1 MRRAYFILLAVI
13 AVLLYLPLFTAPSPP
28 ALNTDGNG
36 HLFKIHKLMSDG
48 WEPWIEDWYSGF
60 PFLRFYPPLSYLIG
74 AFLGILLGS
83 DIRGYAATLM
93 LTSFVGAV
101 ALHFYLRRT
110 GREPYVAP
118 VVFLLFPWHLGVA
131 YIEANFPR
139 ANSINLFPLFL
150 LALLWAVDIRE
161 RYLAASAV
169 AISVISLIH
178 HSAMVPLVIT
188 GLVLLFENFR
198 KTRVL
203 SNFFKVGGIVVAL
216 TSFWYVPF
224 LLEREW
230 TNFWKIYQYSWLFKS
245 YSVSPSRFLEPVG
258 IASTAVFSA
267 FLIVAYF
274 RGTLQRRTLGLI
286 ALYIYLALGYYS
298 PTPWI
303 HSLPVLSMI
312 PQYRWMDMVNLL
324 VPLIVAD
331 ALTGVELKWRLV
343 AGALSV
349 GILIFGALPYAEPIP
364 PYPGDLMEV
373 AEFLREQ
380 PGEDWRFV
388 VHPGVSHHSYLPVLT
403 GKSTL
408 NGWYHE
414 GDPAEEGHL
423 RMWYALSTGNDAS
436 LYLKIYAAKFLMA
449 SINVTVKDYSR
460 IERIGN
466 YWIYTSNVSFVEPV
480 GAVLL
485 GNFYDLPVDYAYF
498 EDPSNLAAIPPGSVG
513 VVYAGNPSKEEEG
526 LLWNFV
532 RNGGTVVWVPEGADA
547 SLVCAA

>member
-1 MRRAYFILLAVI
+1 
-13 AVLLYLPLFTAPSPP
+13 
-28 ALNTDGNG
+28 
-36 HLFKIHKLMSDG
+36 
-48 WEPWIEDWYSGF
+48 
-60 PFLRFYPPLSYLIG
+60 
-74 AFLGILLGS
+74 
-83 DIRGYAATLM
+83 
-93 LTSFVGAV
+93 
-101 ALHFYLRRT
+101 
-110 GREPYVAP
+110 
-118 VVFLLFPWHLGVA
+118 
-131 YIEANFPR
+131 
-139 ANSINLFPLFL
+139 
-150 LALLWAVDIRE
+150 
-161 RYLAASAV
+161 
-169 AISVISLIH
+169 
-178 HSAMVPLVIT
+178 
-188 GLVLLFENFR
+188 
-198 KTRVL
+198 
-203 SNFFKVGGIVVAL
+203 
-216 TSFWYVPF
+216 
-224 LLEREW
+224 
-230 TNFWKIYQYSWLFKS
+230 
-245 YSVSPSRFLEPVG
+245 
-258 IASTAVFSA
+258 
-267 FLIVAYF
+267 
-274 RGTLQRRTLGLI
+274 
-286 ALYIYLALGYYS
+286 
-298 PTPWI
+298 
-303 HSLPVLSMI
+303 
-312 PQYRWMDMVNLL
+312 MDMVNLL
-324 VPLIVAD
+324 VPPLIVAD

-480 GAVLL
+480 GGAVLL

-513 VVYAGNPSKEEEG
+513 VVYAGNPSKEEED

-532 RNGGTVVWVPEGADA
+532 RNGGTVVWVPEGGADA